1 MRHIDLNIAVCHHSH
16 VTLKCRIKYLKNR
29 QYTKW
34 EKKSEGAI
42 PFTGKKLLELGRKT
56 SSKKWERGEGKHH
69 PGCVGSLRATTKI

>member
-1 MRHIDLNIAVCHHSH
+1 M
-16 VTLKCRIKYLKNR
+16 
-29 QYTKW
+29 KW

-69 PGCVGSLRATTKI
+69 PANMGCVGSLRATTKI